1 MAVGTNS
8 GADTGKA
15 VPGLAGVPLLGSL
28 FDLKS
33 DSLGTY
39 LRAQHQHGDLVRI
52 TAGPPGM
59 RAELY
64 CVFSPAG
71 AQQVLASDA
80 ARFRKDNHFYQEVRE
95 SFGNGLL
102 TSQDEDYLR
111 QRRLVQPLFTRRR
124 VDGYAEVIAAETAS
138 VLTAWGEAPGG
149 IVDVSDEMTHLAL
162 RAVARIL
169 FGTDVEATAD
179 VVTGCFPVI
188 TEYVLRRGYSPAN
201 IPRDWP
207 TPGNRRA
214 AAAMDEL
221 YGVCDRIIAE
231 RRRAG
236 ADAGAEAG
244 AGGGASGEDLLTL
257 LAGAR
262 SSHDG
267 EFDAAELRDQVL
279 IFLLAGHETTA
290 TSLCFALHLLA
301 RHPEEQSRARGEIS
315 RVLGDRTPGAAD
327 LDRLPYL
334 TQVLKEAMR
343 LYPAAP
349 VIGRKAVAATRI
361 GEHTVPAG
369 ADVILA
375 PWVTH
380 RHPAYWPDPDR
391 FDPERFTPEAEAG
404 RPRYAWFPFGGGPRA
419 CIGQHFSMLESVIA
433 LAMIL
438 RAYEFEA
445 VDTEIPVGAGITLQ
459 TNGPA
464 RCRIRRLDG

>member
-207 TPGNRRA
+207 TPATGARPPRWTSSTGCA
-214 AAAMDEL
+214 T
-221 YGVCDRIIAE
+221 GSSPS
-231 RRRAG
+231 AG
-236 ADAGAEAG
+236 APGP
-244 AGGGASGEDLLTL
+244 T
-257 LAGAR
+257 
-262 SSHDG
+262 
-267 EFDAAELRDQVL
+267 
-279 IFLLAGHETTA
+279 
-290 TSLCFALHLLA
+290 
-301 RHPEEQSRARGEIS
+301 PEPR
-315 RVLGDRTPGAAD
+315 PG
-327 LDRLPYL
+327 P
-334 TQVLKEAMR
+334 
-343 LYPAAP
+343 
-349 VIGRKAVAATRI
+349 VAA
-361 GEHTVPAG
+361 
-369 ADVILA
+369 L
-375 PWVTH
+375 
-380 RHPAYWPDPDR
+380 
-391 FDPERFTPEAEAG
+391 
-404 RPRYAWFPFGGGPRA
+404 
-419 CIGQHFSMLESVIA
+419 
-433 LAMIL
+433 
-438 RAYEFEA
+438 
-445 VDTEIPVGAGITLQ
+445 
-459 TNGPA
+459 PA
-464 RCRIRRLDG
+464 RIC

>member
-1 MAVGTNS
+1 MALGTNS
-8 GADTGKA
+8 GADTGKEGKE

-124 VDGYAEVIAAETAS
+124 VDGYAEAIAAETAAVIAS
-138 VLTAWGEAPGG
+138 WGEARDGV
-149 IVDVSDEMTHLAL
+149 VDVSDEMMHLAL

-179 VVTGCFPVI
+179 VVAGCFPVI
-188 TEYVLRRGYSPAN
+188 TDYVLRRGYSPAN
-201 IPRDWP
+201 IPRHWP

-231 RRRAG
+231 RRS
-236 ADAGAEAG
+236 AG
-244 AGGGASGEDLLTL
+244 AGTPGEDLLTL
-257 LAGAR
+257 LAAAR
-262 SSHDG
+262 SSDDG
-267 EFDAAELRDQVL
+267 EFDATELRDQVL

-301 RHPEEQSRARGEIS
+301 RHPGEQDRAREEIS

-327 LDRLPYL
+327 LDRLPFL

-349 VIGRKAVAATRI
+349 VIGRKAVAETRI

-380 RHPAYWPDPDR
+380 RHPAHWPDPDR
-391 FDPERFTPEAEAG
+391 FDPERFTPEAEAE

-445 VDTEIPVGAGITLQ
+445 VDTEIPVGAGITLS